1 VNSGYRKT
9 IFVLTCAA
17 LLFSPDAGARA
28 AEVYEDPAIIVS
40 LAKVDRL
47 LADVGYLT
55 RAAGTPEVG
64 GLVTIMAGEFIQGLD
79 TKKPLGV
86 VLTMNGPQ
94 PSGLAFVGVSD
105 FDLVTSQIEES
116 VGDLQDVGNG
126 ILRLDMQRSIYLK
139 KQDGWVFISDSA
151 ENLATLP
158 ANPVALLGDL
168 PATYEVAVQV
178 NVQNISPEIREMAL
192 QNIQQGMDQ
201 QLARQNADADER
213 EARDALAQQSLENMR
228 MLLNETEQ
236 FLVGWGVDQ
245 QAGVTFLNVGMTA
258 VEGSK
263 LATQML
269 SYGTSKSGFA
279 GVALPDAAATVQ
291 FNSQLNETDI
301 PQIVDSL
308 KIAKEQALEQVDED
322 DELPTEESR
331 KAVKRIIVG
340 IFEVITDTVKNGK
353 LDGAASLALGPQSV
367 QLLAGG
373 YVADGL
379 AIEREVKRLLELA
392 KEVEDNPQ
400 LDNVK
405 LNRETHRD
413 VNLHTLALPVPADEA
428 DARRVLGDQVDIA
441 LGTSTNSIY
450 LAVGPDALQI
460 LKDAIDRNAEGIDG
474 PPLPMSLQVALSPI
488 AQFVASLDDEP
499 ALQRMADV
507 LESNADRDGIS
518 ITASSS
524 AERALSYRIEVQEGV
539 LSLIGQGM
547 RMQNER

>member
-1 VNSGYRKT
+1 MNSGYRKT